1 MCCLILYIVTV
12 ASALVPPICA
22 VMRTGSLKTLCIGGL
37 SEPDHVVQVL
47 EELQHCTD
55 LRELEL
61 RLKLLEFGLDLPD
74 KVSHVPFVC
83 NASTV

>member
-22 VMRTGSLKTLCIGGL
+22 VMRTGSLKTLCIGDL
-37 SEPDHVVQVL
+37 SDPDQVVQVL

-61 RLKLLEFGLDLPD
+61 ELKLKLSLSD
-74 KVSHVPFVC
+74 KVNHVPYVC